1 MKMQAVITGK
11 KVHDVGYR
19 VFLLEKSLELGFQRF
34 NARNQ
39 VQDNGQQVIVQ
50 YEGEPERV
58 ETFSAVVR
66 KEHPPDADISDIAF
80 EPYEGHV
87 ISITDYMHMIQIA
100 QLSKGIPAII
110 SIDKKQDRMLE
121 KQDRMLEKQDRMLEK
136 QDQMLEKQDQ
146 MLEKQDRMLEKQ
158 DQMLEKQDQMLGKQD
173 QMLEKQDQML
183 GKQDQML
190 GKMDRM
196 EASITGE
203 IHDLRT
209 DLRSSFD
216 RKLSVIEQDIQQI
229 KTKIG
234 LM

>member
-1 MKMQAVITGK
+1 MKMQAIIAGK

-19 VFLLEKSLELGFQRF
+19 VFLLEKALELGFRNF

-39 VQDNGQQVIVQ
+39 VKNGEQQVVVQ
-50 YEGEPERV
+50 YEGEPGIIDAYGAIIRAEY
-58 ETFSAVVR
+58 
-66 KEHPPDADISDIAF
+66 PPDAEVSDISF
-80 EPYEGHV
+80 GTYEGYV
-87 ISITDYMHMIQIA
+87 ISITDYLHVVQIQ

-110 SIDKKQDRMLE
+110 SIDKKQDRML
-121 KQDRMLEKQDRMLEK
+121 D
-136 QDQMLEKQDQ
+136 
-146 MLEKQDRMLEKQ
+146 
-158 DQMLEKQDQMLGKQD
+158 KQDQMLGKKD
-173 QMLEKQDQML
+173 QMLEKM
-183 GKQDQML
+183 DQML

-196 EASITGE
+196 EASVTGE

>member
-121 KQDRMLEKQDRMLEK
+121 KQDRMLEKQD
-136 QDQMLEKQDQ
+136 
-146 MLEKQDRMLEKQ
+146 
-158 DQMLEKQDQMLGKQD
+158 
-173 QMLEKQDQML
+173 QML

>member
-121 KQDRMLEKQDRMLEK
+121 KQD
-136 QDQMLEKQDQ
+136 
-146 MLEKQDRMLEKQ
+146 
-158 DQMLEKQDQMLGKQD
+158 
-173 QMLEKQDQML
+173 
-183 GKQDQML
+183 QML